1 MRSRRSTPPHLSP
14 LEPGH
19 HTARRG
25 AARRLVALTVVVA
38 VCTAVLLLLTI
49 GPLH

>member
-1 MRSRRSTPPHLSP
+1 MRARRSTPPRLSP

-19 HTARRG
+19 RTARHG
-25 AARRLVALTVVVA
+25 TGRRLVALAVAVA